1 MYDFGLVHYWL
12 TAGRVFILMH
22 RNRQARTISAHG
34 LPVLCYSL
42 KLSRQIKHDECWMHC
57 VHKTLVFLLNSCLLQ
72 DHHILT
78 RKSLLVLSIYQQQL
92 TQFRQT
98 VRYDRTSHVWRLNRV
113 PFHSFV
119 QSDTACQLFFLSHN
133 RLSNYRISRWRHAVW
148 WGIHFRSIRVKPRWR
163 IFRQHWPCSSG
174 L

>member
-119 QSDTACQLFFLSHN
+119 QSDTACQLFFF
-133 RLSNYRISRWRHAVW
+133 ISQQVVELQDIKMEA
-148 WGIHFRSIRVKPRWR
+148 
-163 IFRQHWPCSSG
+163 CSLMRYSFQIDSCKATVAYFSTTF
-174 L
+174 